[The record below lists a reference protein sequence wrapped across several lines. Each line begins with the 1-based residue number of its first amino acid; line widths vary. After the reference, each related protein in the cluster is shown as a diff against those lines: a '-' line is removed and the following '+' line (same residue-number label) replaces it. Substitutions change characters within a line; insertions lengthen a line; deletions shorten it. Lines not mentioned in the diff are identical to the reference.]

1 MWYEPLCFAKGRQS
15 FPKGFLG
22 RPFAPALFVM
32 KEDTKRLFG
41 ELWYYSSL
49 SFSIALSIV
58 IGLGIGYWL
67 DHRVFKSTSPWFTLI
82 FLGFGVA
89 AGFRNI
95 YLAMKKSQ
103 KM

>member
-1 MWYEPLCFAKGRQS
+1 
-15 FPKGFLG
+15 LG
-22 RPFAPALFVM
+22 TV
-32 KEDTKRLFG
+32 LFG
-41 ELWYYSSL
+41 KKKETREFFRDLWYYSSL

-67 DHRVFKSTSPWFTLI
+67 DNRVFDTSPWFTLI
-82 FLGFGVA
+82 FLGFGIV

-103 KM
+103 RG

>member
-1 MWYEPLCFAKGRQS
+1 MFFGTKKETRK
-15 FPKGFLG
+15 
-22 RPFAPALFVM
+22 LFV
-32 KEDTKRLFG
+32 

-58 IGLGIGYWL
+58 IGLAIGYWL
-67 DHRVFKSTSPWFTLI
+67 DNYVLDTSPWFTLI
-82 FLGFGVA
+82 FIGFGII

-103 KM
+103 KL

>member
-1 MWYEPLCFAKGRQS
+1 MFFG
-15 FPKGFLG
+15 
-22 RPFAPALFVM
+22 M
-32 KEDTKRLFG
+32 KNETKELLK

-67 DHRVFKSTSPWFTLI
+67 DKRFDKSPWFTLI
-82 FLGFGVA
+82 FLGLGVI

-103 KM
+103 KL